1 MLGFLPK
8 TEDASPKRPDT
19 VAVLDIGAS
28 KTVCLIGQDDP
39 AFGVRLLGHGF
50 GVSEGLKGGSIV
62 DLEATER
69 GIRSAVEKAERSAG
83 VTVRSV
89 AVNVSARSLQS
100 RHVNVGMDFACGEIT
115 ERDKAKLTAAA
126 LAKVASPHHAVVHAV
141 PLAWRVD
148 EAEGIEDPAG
158 MYGRKLGVDL
168 HAVLAELGP
177 LRNLAHCVER
187 CHLRLSG
194 VTASPYA
201 AGRGVLS
208 EDELDLG
215 ATVIDLGGGVTTLA
229 VFRDRA
235 LLSVT
240 ALPVGGATL
249 TSDIARGLSTPAEA
263 AERIKTLYAS
273 TLEGTEDVSLPC
285 PPMGADDELAY
296 RPRSELIGITR
307 ARMEETFE
315 ILHDRLRRSGLEDFA
330 GRRIVL
336 TGGGAELSGVREL
349 AERVFGRTAR
359 LAKPSYLQGLGST
372 LNGPAF
378 STSTGMLRVALGE
391 DGDLVSGAPDLSGRT
406 GARGAAGGNVVQRTA
421 RWLVE
426 NF

>member
-1 MLGFLPK
+1 MFRLPLQS
-8 TEDASPKRPDT
+8 EDAAKRPDT

-50 GVSEGLKGGSIV
+50 GVSAGLRGGSIV
-62 DLEATER
+62 DLEATEQ

-100 RHVNVGMDFACGEIT
+100 RHVNAAMEAGGEIT
-115 ERDKAKLTAAA
+115 ERSKARVLAAA
-126 LAKVASPHHAVVHAV
+126 VAKVASPHHAVVHAV
-141 PLAWRVD
+141 PLAWSVD
-148 EAEGIEDPAG
+148 EAEGIADPAG
-158 MYGRKLGVDL
+158 MYGRRLGVDL

-177 LRNLAHCVER
+177 MRNLAHCVER
-187 CHLRLSG
+187 SHLRLSG

-235 LLSVT
+235 LLSVS

-249 TSDIARGLSTPAEA
+249 TGDIARGLSTPVEA

-285 PPMGADDELAY
+285 PPMGSDDELAY
-296 RPRSELIGITR
+296 RPRSELIAITR
-307 ARMEETFE
+307 ARVEETFE
-315 ILHDRLRRSGLEDFA
+315 ILRDRLRRSGLEDFA
-330 GRRIVL
+330 GRRVVL
-336 TGGGAELSGVREL
+336 TGGGAELLGVREL
-349 AERVFGRTAR
+349 AETVFGKAAR
-359 LAKPSYLQGLGST
+359 VARPSYLQGLGST

-378 STSTGMLRVALGE
+378 STATGMLRVALGD
-391 DGDLVSGAPDLSGRT
+391 DGDLMGGAPDLSGRT